1 MVDLV
6 HDPSCTHSVLL
17 SYCML
22 KDVKKGINKG
32 GLCDS
37 VWRFTNSVRPP
48 PYNTQTGHSRPQQMT
63 VKKTYGRESM
73 AVMG

>member
-48 PYNTQTGHSRPQQMT
+48 LTTHKQAIAGHN
-63 VKKTYGRESM
+63 K
-73 AVMG
+73 